1 MIEGSCDNC
10 GVKYSVDDAHAGK
23 TSQCLMCE
31 AEIRIP
37 ESGDV
42 SRASRAADIEE
53 ELSITHGCQIATTDS
68 IQGWTIVGYKGMVTE
83 RCRRGHPYVFCRRGH
98 PYVFCRR
105 GHPSAQRPDLFR
117 RQTFSHFTLRRF
129 VIGPFLGPGRLPNLG
144 GRRFRPLAET
154 DLDDSTWIRRDLTAP
169 RVGPLFHGIR
179 LSFGGP
185 AHDGSQRL
193 AWLFAGRR
201 RVRAP
206 GGRTKEGEQRVAPS
220 ATSARRRMEMTAKT
234 GSRIDNLYL
243 YT

>member
-1 MIEGSCDNC
+1 
-10 GVKYSVDDAHAGK
+10 
-23 TSQCLMCE
+23 
-31 AEIRIP
+31 
-37 ESGDV
+37 
-42 SRASRAADIEE
+42 
-53 ELSITHGCQIATTDS
+53 
-68 IQGWTIVGYKGMVTE
+68 VGYKGMVTE
-83 RCRRGHPYVFCRRGH
+83 R
-98 PYVFCRR
+98 CRR

-206 GGRTKEGEQRVAPS
+206 GGRTKGGPVGDVEC
-220 ATSARRRMEMTAKT
+220 
-234 GSRIDNLYL
+234 
-243 YT
+243 